1 MSTASIRLYDI
12 FRKNLKLQE
21 VEAKELVEVI
31 QDIAKTESADKHKH
45 IEQMVQKDM
54 TIFDQQMNKEF
65 GYMKTY
71 IDNRFATKEDIA
83 KDLAALRAELSRT
96 IYLTSLGQLVAIIA
110 SVISLVLILK
120 K

>member
-1 MSTASIRLYDI
+1 MSTVNIRLYDI

-31 QDIAKTESADKHKH
+31 QDMAKTEHADKHKH
-45 IEQMVQKDM
+45 IEQMVQKD
-54 TIFDQQMNKEF
+54 IQLLKEHMDREF
-65 GYMKTY
+65 VFMKGYM
-71 IDNRFATKEDIA
+71 DNKFATKEELA
-83 KDLAALRAELSRT
+83 SLKADLSKT
-96 IYLTSLGQLVAIIA
+96 IYFTSLAQLIAIIA